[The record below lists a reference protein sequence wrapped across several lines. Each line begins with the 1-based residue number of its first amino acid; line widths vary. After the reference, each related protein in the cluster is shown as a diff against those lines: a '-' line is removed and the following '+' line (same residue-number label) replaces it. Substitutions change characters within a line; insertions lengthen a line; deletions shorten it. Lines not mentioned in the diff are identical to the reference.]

1 MNVLVVNAG
10 SSSLKLR
17 LLDQHDRVVD
27 QLDVDDWD
35 DATDTTELRRF
46 VATVGRV
53 DAVGH
58 RIVHGGT
65 EFREA
70 VVIDEGV
77 RDRIAALTELA
88 PLHQPRGVAGI
99 DALTDTLPDTPTV
112 ACFDT
117 AFHTAMPAAAAT
129 YALPHAWNE
138 RYRLRRY
145 GFHGLSHAY
154 IAERAAQLV
163 GRPVETLRTVSCHL
177 GAGASLAAIA
187 GGRSV
192 DTTMGFT
199 PLAGLVMA
207 TRTGSID
214 PGLLL
219 WLTRH
224 TDHTPDQLAHVLEH
238 ESGLA
243 GLTGGTGDMRDI
255 EHAADAGDPRAQLAL
270 AVYLH
275 RLRREIAAMT
285 AALGGLD
292 VLAFTGGVGEHS
304 ALVRREAVTGLRY
317 LGVAIDEDRNHDPHT
332 DTDISAPDTAVRT
345 LVVTARED
353 LQIARQTRAALH
365 RSSPGNTDERPPAAG
380 PWTLSQGTAA
390 RQHQPRR

>member
-1 MNVLVVNAG
+1 MTFVLVVNAG

-17 LLDQHDRVVD
+17 VLNGDDDVVD
-27 QLDVDDWD
+27 RLDLERWSGEGE
-35 DATDTTELRRF
+35 TERLERFLRGQ
-46 VATVGRV
+46 VRV

-65 EFREA
+65 EFTDP
-70 VVIDEGV
+70 VVIDKRI
-77 RDRIAALTELA
+77 RDRIAALAELA

-99 DALTDTLPDTPTV
+99 DALTRLLPDTPAV

-117 AFHTAMPAAAAT
+117 AFHAHLPAPAAT
-129 YALPHAWNE
+129 YALPHDWNH

-145 GFHGLSHAY
+145 GFHGLSHAH
-154 IAERAAQLV
+154 AASQAARML
-163 GRPVETLRTVSCHL
+163 GRPITELRTVTAHL
-177 GAGASLAAIA
+177 GAGASLAAVD

-207 TRTGSID
+207 TRTGSVD
-214 PGLLL
+214 PGLVL
-219 WLTRH
+219 WLARH
-224 TDHTPDQLAHVLEH
+224 AGLDLDRLSDVLEH

-243 GLTGGTGDMRDI
+243 GLAGIPGGDMR
-255 EHAADAGDPRAQLAL
+255 ELERAAGAGDERATLAFD
-270 AVYLH
+270 VYTH

-292 VLAFTGGVGEHS
+292 ALVFTGGVGEHS
-304 ALVRREAVTGLRY
+304 ARVRHAAADGLAY
-317 LGVAIDEDRNHDPHT
+317 LGIALDRDLNHNATPDA
-332 DTDISAPDTAVRT
+332 DITAPQADVRT

-353 LQIARQTRAALH
+353 LRIAADTRAAL
-365 RSSPGNTDERPPAAG
+365 
-380 PWTLSQGTAA
+380 A
-390 RQHQPRR
+390 R